1 MTAPRRFA
9 EVDVFT
15 AVPYR
20 GHTLA
25 VVVDGDGL
33 SMDQMQRFA
42 NWTNFSETTFLLP
55 PTRPDVDYRVRIFTT
70 TTELPFA
77 GHPTIGSCHAW
88 LANGGVPFD
97 ADHIVQECGVGLV
110 RIRRTEAGQLAF
122 AAPPLLRSGPL
133 DVATL
138 EAAVAAL
145 RIDADAVVDAA
156 WIDNGPGWLGVL
168 LGSAAEVLGI
178 RPANTTLKI
187 GVIGA
192 HPTGSP
198 AAYEVRGF
206 FPEGD
211 TLFEDPVTGSLNAS
225 AAQWLIGSGR
235 FVPPYVATQGAVLG
249 RDGIVSIAV
258 DAGGQVWVAGDAV
271 TCVSGT
277 VEL

>member
-1 MTAPRRFA
+1 M
-9 EVDVFT
+9 
-15 AVPYR
+15 
-20 GHTLA
+20 
-25 VVVDGDGL
+25 
-33 SMDQMQRFA
+33 
-42 NWTNFSETTFLLP
+42 
-55 PTRPDVDYRVRIFTT
+55 
-70 TTELPFA
+70 
-77 GHPTIGSCHAW
+77 
-88 LANGGVPFD
+88 
-97 ADHIVQECGVGLV
+97 
-110 RIRRTEAGQLAF
+110 
-122 AAPPLLRSGPL
+122 
-133 DVATL
+133 
-138 EAAVAAL
+138 
-145 RIDADAVVDAA
+145 
-156 WIDNGPGWLGVL
+156 
-168 LGSAAEVLGI
+168 
-178 RPANTTLKI
+178 
-187 GVIGA
+187 IGA